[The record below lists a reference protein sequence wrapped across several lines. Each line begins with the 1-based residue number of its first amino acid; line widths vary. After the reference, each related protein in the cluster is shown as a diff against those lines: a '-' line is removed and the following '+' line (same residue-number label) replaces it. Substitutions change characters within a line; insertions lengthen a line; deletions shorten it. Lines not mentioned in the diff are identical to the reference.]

1 MRSGNDR
8 PCMVL
13 DSGIVCFLELVAAL
27 ALSLVL
33 ETLLVFVSV
42 SVAEK
47 NYVPMINAFR
57 SW

>member
-1 MRSGNDR
+1 
-8 PCMVL
+8 MVL